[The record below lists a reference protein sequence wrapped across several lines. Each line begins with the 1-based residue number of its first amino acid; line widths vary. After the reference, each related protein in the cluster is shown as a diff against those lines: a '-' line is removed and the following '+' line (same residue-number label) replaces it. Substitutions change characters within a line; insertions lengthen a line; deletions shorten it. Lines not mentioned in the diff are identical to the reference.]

1 LAISAARVTE
11 RIRQTMRDLDLMNG
25 EHHVAVTVS
34 IGLTTL
40 AAGLATADAQLIEV
54 ADKALYASKSAGR
67 DRVTSLAL

>member
-1 LAISAARVTE
+1 MATSAARVIE
-11 RIRQTMRDLDLMNG
+11 RIRQTTRDLDLMNG